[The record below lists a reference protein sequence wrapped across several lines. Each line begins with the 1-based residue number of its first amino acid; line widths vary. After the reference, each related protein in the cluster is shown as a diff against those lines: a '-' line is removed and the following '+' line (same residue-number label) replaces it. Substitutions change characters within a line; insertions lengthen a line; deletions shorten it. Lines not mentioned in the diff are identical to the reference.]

1 MRTYLLMATL
11 ILSLTACEYHE
22 LAEVEIQG
30 NKYSFNEDQVLAYYQ
45 TLGSQTSSI
54 VIVDDG
60 TTALTFTVKSNIKG
74 LYTCQNGAG
83 AMAVIHIHYD
93 GVNFSTEYTGS
104 TGTIDLVSTGG
115 NLIEGTFS
123 GVIKNIDNT
132 YTITVTNGKF
142 SGRAS

>member
-1 MRTYLLMATL
+1 MKTYLLMAVL

-22 LAEVEIQG
+22 MAEVEIQG
-30 NKYSFNEDQVLAYYQ
+30 TKYTFNENQVTAFYQ
-45 TLGSQTSSI
+45 TVGSQTESV

-74 LYTCQNGAG
+74 FYTCDNGAG
-83 AMAVIHIHYD
+83 AMATIYIHYD
-93 GVNFSTEYTGS
+93 GVNFSTQYTGS
-104 TGTIDLVSTGG
+104 SGSIDLVSTGG

-123 GVIKNIDNT
+123 GTIKNIDGT
-132 YTITVTNGKF
+132 YTISVTNGKF